1 MAIAMGYDSS
11 TMVECGV
18 NWSDDHDSFKYV
30 KNHAYPHY
38 VNQCNFRVF
47 QSFEAQLGKRFQDL
61 LDTQHIGVMVKTYP
75 IDLKRVVKF
84 PDSLI
89 VAYHITEVLPDRY
102 FGVIS
107 IWSLWQQA
115 IVADCRGYVVFFYY
129 DRGVPANLVEAGGV
143 YKDLYDAL
151 VERKEKEIAIAANW
165 EEDAKKSRQ
174 LFKPR
179 SSLFCCSQNQPDRT
193 FEYFPLQTP
202 AVYCLLHTRIPEQH
216 LKWEVALIM
225 CRPLEN

>member
-1 MAIAMGYDSS
+1 MAPIPKFKSALEASSYQSPDGGPAYSLLRKKVVDMAIAMGYDAS

-18 NWSDDHDSFKYV
+18 NWSDDHDPFKHV

-47 QSFEAQLGKRFQDL
+47 QSFEAQLGERFQDL
-61 LDTQHIGVMVKTYP
+61 LDTQHIGVVVKTYT

-89 VAYHITEVLPDRY
+89 VANHITEVLPDRY
-102 FGVIS
+102 FGVTS
-107 IWSLWQQA
+107 IWSLRQQA
-115 IVADCRGYVVFFYY
+115 IVADCRGYVVFFDY

-151 VERKEKEIAIAANW
+151 VERKEKEIAIAAKW
-165 EEDAKKSRQ
+165 EEEHPKKV
-174 LFKPR
+174 K
-179 SSLFCCSQNQPDRT
+179 
-193 FEYFPLQTP
+193 
-202 AVYCLLHTRIPEQH
+202 A
-216 LKWEVALIM
+216 AL
-225 CRPLEN
+225 